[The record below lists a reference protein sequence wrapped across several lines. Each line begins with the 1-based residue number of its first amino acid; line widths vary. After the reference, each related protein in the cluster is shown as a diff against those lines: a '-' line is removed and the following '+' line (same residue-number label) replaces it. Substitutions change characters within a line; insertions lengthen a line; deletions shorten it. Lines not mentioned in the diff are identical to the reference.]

1 MRTFAK
7 RVFSVYM
14 SVKWLNYIWSECSDL
29 SGSAL
34 LCALAIADHADNDG
48 RCFPGVASL
57 ATKIRKKPRQ
67 TLTILRQLEAEG
79 YIRII
84 HDKGRGRKNVLQLV
98 ENSQIKGAISGQ
110 KGAILRQEKVQFPD
124 IKGAISG
131 KEKVQFSVTP
141 LYKDE
146 PLLEPNI
153 NRVREP
159 EKSLSRYEPQ
169 IAEAHT
175 MFDRFPL
182 KEFFNAFPDAQIS
195 PSQAGMI
202 ESTVTLADAEAWKLT
217 LEHYKA
223 NYDPRRNRYLPE
235 KVGNL
240 LSVFRSQKEKLN
252 GQRPEPKRLPTA
264 EELERENAAER
275 ADRSNWV
282 YPTPR
287 NDQEPRPIIDR
298 PSR

>member
-1 MRTFAK
+1 MARARNIKPSIFKNELLGTRDPLLTLLFIGLWGLADREGRLEHRPLRIKAEIFPYRTIDAPLFNG
-7 RVFSVYM
+7 Y
-14 SVKWLNYIWSECSDL
+14 LTEL
-29 SGSAL
+29 
-34 LCALAIADHADNDG
+34 
-48 RCFPGVASL
+48 ASL
-57 ATKIRKKPRQ
+57 GFIHIYEAGGIEIIQVVKFSQHQAPHKTEKAS
-67 TLTILRQLEAEG
+67 TLPAYVPENKTVTDLTVKAPLNNGGLTDVERPESLLLNHESPFT
-79 YIRII
+79 
-84 HDKGRGRKNVLQLV
+84 DSLV
-98 ENSQIKGAISGQ
+98 SAS
-110 KGAILRQEKVQFPD
+110 ASP
-124 IKGAISG
+124 
-131 KEKVQFSVTP
+131 
-141 LYKDE
+141 E
-146 PLLEPNI
+146 PQ
-153 NRVREP
+153 
-159 EKSLSRYEPQ
+159 SQ